1 MSSFADQLAWCHE
14 RQNTLAGY
22 LRGSE
27 QDPAAYPDAR
37 GAEQGWQDA
46 VGEEVLILM
55 GQKKPT
61 DYQTFLKSKQVL
73 DAPTGF
79 DIDASAISLQLF
91 PFQRD
96 ITRWAIRRGR
106 AGVFADCGL
115 GKTPVQLTWGRH
127 VSKHTKKPVLIFAP
141 LAVSRQTEREG
152 VKFGIHV
159 TVCEQQSD
167 IQPGVNITN
176 YEKLAHFPDA
186 SQFGGVVLDESSIL
200 KGMDGKTRKALTEYC
215 RPIPFRLCCTAT
227 PAPND
232 YMELGNHAEF
242 LGVMTCAEM
251 LAMFFT
257 HDGGDTSKWRIKG
270 HAEDVFWKWVASWA
284 VAIRKPSDLGYD
296 DDGFTLPPIE
306 MHQITVSAE
315 QTAGY
320 LFPVEGKTLQE
331 RNQARRDSIT
341 DRVEACAEIVN
352 ASDEFWTVWC
362 NLNSE
367 SEALNAAIEDAL
379 EVQGS
384 DTTTHKENAALE
396 FSNGNVRVLL
406 SKPMIFGFGMN
417 WQHCSHV
424 AFVGLSDSYEQFYQA
439 VRRCWRFG
447 QKRTVHCYV
456 ITAETEGA
464 VVRNIKRKEQ
474 QAMEMMEGMVRHMRD
489 EMQKNVRGQER
500 DTAIYETA
508 VETTERFT
516 AVLGDCVE
524 KTQEIASDSIDFT
537 IFSPPFASLYTYSN
551 SERDMGNSK
560 NYTEFEEHFRFL
572 VSELFRV
579 TKPGR
584 LLSFH
589 CMNLPFSKERD
600 GFIGIR
606 DFRGDLIRLFMGG
619 EYLDIKRTLSAM
631 EKKCM
636 EEQLKQGPERNF
648 HRIIRLD
655 ELCDRLRLELKEYVS
670 PCGWIFHSEVCI
682 WKDPVTAMQRT
693 KALGLLYKQLRKDSC
708 MSRQGIPDYL
718 VTMRK
723 PGINPEPVTHV
734 APPVGTTFK
743 HARNVPANEFSVD
756 RWQNYASPV
765 WMDINPSDTLQ
776 RESARSEDDERH
788 ICPLQLQVIERAIEL
803 WTNPNDLVFSP
814 FMGIGSE
821 GYVALQ
827 QGRRFTGI
835 ELKES
840 YYRAAVANLKAAE
853 NSQQANLFTTQEEA
867 PCSK

>member
-1 MSSFADQLAWCHE
+1 MTPIEYCAAQQTECGDYI
-14 RQNTLAGY
+14 RAG
-22 LRGSE
+22 GT
-27 QDPAAYPDAR
+27 DMR
-37 GAEQGWQDA
+37 GAKQGAADWVMEEA
-46 VGEEVLILM
+46 VRRAEY
-55 GQKKPT
+55 T
-61 DYQTFLKSKQVL
+61 DFLKSKQAL
-73 DAPTGF
+73 DTPTGF
-79 DIDASAISLQLF
+79 AIDRKSIMLQLF
-91 PFQRD
+91 PFQAD
-96 ITRWAIRRGR
+96 ITAWAIRRGR

-115 GKTPVQLTWGRH
+115 GKTPMQLEWARH
-127 VSKHTKKPVLIFAP
+127 VSRHTGKPVLIFAP

-152 VKFGIHV
+152 IKFGIPV
-159 TVCEQQSD
+159 TVCAAQAD
-167 IQPGVNITN
+167 VQPSVNITN

-200 KGMDGKTRKALTEYC
+200 KGMDGKTRKAMTEYC
-215 RPIPFRLCCTAT
+215 KVIPFRLCCTAT

-242 LGVMTCAEM
+242 LGVMTCVEM
-251 LAMFFT
+251 LSMFFT

-284 VAIRKPSDLGYD
+284 VAIRKPSDLGYE

-306 MHQITVSAE
+306 MHQITVSAD
-315 QTAGY
+315 QTPGY
-320 LFPVEGKTLQE
+320 LFPVEGNTLQE

-341 DRVEACAEIVN
+341 DRVEACAGIVN

-362 NLNSE
+362 NLDSE
-367 SEALNAAIEDAL
+367 SAALDAAIEDAL

-384 DTTTHKENAALE
+384 DTTEFKEKAALD
-396 FSNGNVRVLL
+396 FQNGKVRVLL
-406 SKPMIFGFGMN
+406 SKPTIFGYGLN
-417 WQHCSHV
+417 LQLCSHI

-447 QKRTVHCYV
+447 QKRPVQCYV

-464 VVRNIKRKEQ
+464 VVRNIRRKEQ
-474 QAMEMMEGMVRHMRD
+474 QSMEMMEGMVRHMRA

-500 DTAIYETA
+500 EMADYEVA
-508 VETTERFT
+508 VEKSDRFT

-524 KTQEIASDSIDFT
+524 KTREIVSESVDYT

-551 SERDMGNSK
+551 SGRDMGNSK
-560 NYTEFEEHFRFL
+560 NYEEFEEHFRFL
-572 VSELFRV
+572 ISELFRV

-606 DFRGDLIRLFMGG
+606 DFRGELIRMFCG
-619 EYLDIKRTLSAM
+619 E
-631 EKKCM
+631 
-636 EEQLKQGPERNF
+636 
-648 HRIIRLD
+648 
-655 ELCDRLRLELKEYVS
+655 
-670 PCGWIFHSEVCI
+670 GWIYHSEVCI

-708 MSRQGIPDYL
+708 RSRQGIADYL
-718 VTMRK
+718 VTLRK
-723 PGINPEPVTHV
+723 PGDNPEPVTKTHEGF
-734 APPVGTTFK
+734 P
-743 HARNVPANEFSVD
+743 VD

-765 WMDINPSDTLQ
+765 WMDINPSNTLQ
-776 RESARSEDDERH
+776 RESAREDDDERH
-788 ICPLQLQVIERAIEL
+788 ICPLQLQVIERAVEL

-821 GYVALQ
+821 GHVALQ
-827 QGRRFTGI
+827 MGRRFIGI
-835 ELKES
+835 ELKRS
-840 YYRAAVANLKAAE
+840 YWEQAVKNLRSAE
-853 NSQQANLFTTQEEA
+853 RTDQLGLFTEPT
-867 PCSK
+867 P